1 MNDYFNLLNDKSNYI
16 RYFSL
21 GREALEES
29 FILIG
34 IGKGDLVLVPE
45 LICEEV
51 TETIKKVKAKPV
63 FYKVKHDMQAET
75 LIFQENIK
83 AVIAVNYFGF
93 PQNLNPF
100 KTFCK
105 KNKVLL
111 IEDNSHGFLSKDINK
126 NFLGLRADIGIFSF
140 RKTLFCPDGGI
151 LSINK
156 RITFKKKEQLTFTN
170 YNICFFYLK
179 KILLK
184 IQIKSGLK
192 IFFFFQWLVRIYRLI
207 FYGNKILS
215 KTNPINSKSLTKGPH
230 KISYQILKK
239 TNFLNEG
246 IRRQKLFLLLGDK
259 LSGLGIKPVFKNL
272 SENTI
277 PYGYP
282 FYCRKNQLLKVISIA
297 KSLNLECTKWPK
309 FPKEVELNKTSLQES
324 LFFINFL
331 N

>member
-1 MNDYFNLLNDKSNYI
+1 MKYFNPSNYESNYI
-16 RYFSL
+16 RFFSL

-29 FILIG
+29 FILTG

-51 TETIKKVKAKPV
+51 TETIKKVNARPV
-63 FYKVKHDMQAET
+63 FYKVKYNLQPET
-75 LIFQENIK
+75 LIFKKNIK

-93 PQNLNPF
+93 PQDLNPF
-100 KTFCK
+100 RIFCK

-111 IEDNSHGFLSKDINK
+111 IEDNSHGLLSKNSDK
-126 NFLGLRADIGIFSF
+126 KKLGLRADIGIFSF

-156 RITFKKKEQLTFTN
+156 RIKFTEKEQLVFTN
-170 YNICFFYLK
+170 HSIYYFYLK
-179 KILLK
+179 KILLS
-184 IQIKSGLK
+184 IQNKSGVK
-192 IFFFFQWLVRIYRLI
+192 IFFWFQSLVRIYRLI
-207 FYGNKILS
+207 FYGNKILNENNPS
-215 KTNPINSKSLTKGPH
+215 KRRLLIKGPH
-230 KISYQILKK
+230 KISYQILNR
-239 TNFLNEG
+239 TNFINEG
-246 IRRQKLFLLLGDK
+246 IRRKKLFLLFENK
-259 LSGLGIKPVFKNL
+259 LSGLNINPVFKNL
-272 SENTI
+272 SESTI

-282 FYCRKNQLLKVISIA
+282 FYASKNQVNEVISIA

-309 FPKEVELNKTSLQES
+309 FPKEVQLDKTSLHDS